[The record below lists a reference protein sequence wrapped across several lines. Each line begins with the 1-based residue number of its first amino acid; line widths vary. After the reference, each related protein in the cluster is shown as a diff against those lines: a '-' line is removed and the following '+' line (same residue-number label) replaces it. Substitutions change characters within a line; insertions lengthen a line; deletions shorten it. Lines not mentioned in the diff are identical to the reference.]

1 VFSLEIPGWLQFY
14 STASSEYDEYL
25 KVTQNR
31 SLTLFL
37 DESGKRKDKDDITH
51 SIERTIKKLSALIC
65 SQENNQYRYHRN

>member
-31 SLTLFL
+31 SLMLFL
-37 DESGKRKDKDDITH
+37 NEKEKKRKDKDDITH

-65 SQENNQYRYHRN
+65 SKENNQYRI